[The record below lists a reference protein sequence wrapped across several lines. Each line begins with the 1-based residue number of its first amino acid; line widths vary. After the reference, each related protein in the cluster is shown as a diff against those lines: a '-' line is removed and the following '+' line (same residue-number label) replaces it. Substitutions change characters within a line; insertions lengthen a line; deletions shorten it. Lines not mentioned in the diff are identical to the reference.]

1 MRKGIAFL
9 SLVFGVAMCAAALDL
24 LPGAYLPFE
33 ASPAVLG
40 SAGGVLIVVA
50 LALLARDHSGSDVIA
65 VILLLAFSAITGWLT
80 FYGPEGIIEGGLSF
94 IPGSVSQAL
103 GRLLFGLGVVGCVGA
118 AAMALRRLFR

>member
-1 MRKGIAFL
+1 
-9 SLVFGVAMCAAALDL
+9 
-24 LPGAYLPFE
+24 
-33 ASPAVLG
+33 
-40 SAGGVLIVVA
+40 VLIVVA